1 MAKNKYRQVWNLDS
15 IFQSM
20 KKSNQLTNH
29 IQDIEQGLAKLDGCI
44 AVTRISSVED
54 AEPILNILMDF
65 DRLKLK
71 LSQASSFITCV
82 LAQNSP
88 DQEASVLQGRVTKLK
103 SKYGITLT
111 NFQAILASTALEIWI
126 NVLESEELKAFKFI
140 LAEWREEGETTLT
153 SNEKAI
159 VSKLS
164 IDGYHAWGQL
174 YQTLMG
180 NLEIEIQLDGKSQKY
195 SIGQALNLRAHPN
208 EELRKVAHE
217 KLELTW
223 SEQKENFAKVLNHI
237 AGFRLQLYGF
247 QGNEDVLEEPLRKNR
262 MKRQTLEA
270 MWSVVS
276 KHKNAFAQYLIRKG
290 KMTGEEKMQSYNFWA
305 NFESNSQK
313 IHYDDAFDFVKGSFR
328 KFGKELEAFVITAV
342 EEGWIEAENRPKKS
356 AAAFCAGF
364 PMSEESRIFMTFD
377 GTMKGILTLAHEL
390 GHAFHNTAMKGIS
403 SLNRQYPLC
412 IAETASFFAEM
423 IVLDAAIEAAES
435 TSEKITLLDE
445 KLKRSVMN
453 FMNIHSRFL
462 FEQNFYEERRNGL
475 VSTQRLNELM
485 QEAILDGYRNSLDNV
500 SVYTWLWTP
509 HFYITDAPFYN
520 FPYTFGYLLTY
531 SLYEKAK
538 EIGPDFENMYI
549 LLLRDSGEMSMEKLI
564 LKHLGEDITKEAFW
578 EKGMKLCVQDVELFL
593 ELTALERV

>member
-1 MAKNKYRQVWNLDS
+1 MGRNKYRQIWNLDS
-15 IFQSM
+15 IFQSL
-20 KKSNQLTNH
+20 KKSNQFSNH
-29 IQDIEQGLAKLDGCI
+29 ILDIEQGLAKLDGDI
-44 AVTRISSVED
+44 AVTSISSVED
-54 AEPILNILMDF
+54 ADHILNILMEIDSI
-65 DRLKLK
+65 KLK
-71 LSQASSFITCV
+71 LSQASSFITCL
-82 LAQNSP
+82 LAQNPS
-88 DQEASVLQGRVTKLK
+88 DQEASVFQGRVTKLK
-103 SKYGITLT
+103 SKYGVILT
-111 NFQAILASTALEIWI
+111 NFQAILASTSLEIWI
-126 NVLESEELKAFKFI
+126 DVLKSEELKDFTFI
-140 LAEWREEGETTLT
+140 LAEWREEGKTTLT

-159 VSKLS
+159 LSKLS

-180 NLEIEIQLDGKSQKY
+180 NLEIEIQLEGKPQKY
-195 SIGQALNLRAHPN
+195 SIGQALNLRAHSN
-208 EELRKVAHE
+208 EELRKAAHE
-217 KLELTW
+217 KLELKW
-223 SEQKENFAKVLNHI
+223 SEQKETFAKVLNHI
-237 AGFRLQLYGF
+237 AGFRLQLYNF
-247 QGNEDVLEEPLRKNR
+247 QGIDDVLEEPLRKNR
-262 MKRQTLEA
+262 MKKQTLEA

-276 KHKNAFAQYLIRKG
+276 KNKNAFAEYLYRKG

-305 NFESNSQK
+305 NFETNSQK
-313 IHYDDAFDFVKGSFR
+313 IHYDDAIDLVKGFFR
-328 KFGKELEAFVITAV
+328 KFGKQLEAFVTTAI
-342 EEGWIEAENRPKKS
+342 EGGWIEAENRPKKS

-377 GTMKGILTLAHEL
+377 ETMKSILTLAHEL
-390 GHAFHNTAMKGIS
+390 GHAFHNTAMNGIS

-412 IAETASFFAEM
+412 IAETASFFAEL

-435 TSEKITLLDE
+435 KSEKITLVDE

-462 FEQNFYEERRNGL
+462 FEQNFYEERKKGL

-485 QEAILDGYRNSLDNV
+485 QEAILDGYRDSLDNV

-538 EIGPDFENMYI
+538 EIGPEFENIYI
-549 LLLRDSGEMSMEKLI
+549 QLLRDSGKMPIEELI
-564 LKHLGEDITKEAFW
+564 LKHLNEDITKEDFW
-578 EKGMKLCVQDVELFL
+578 EKGMKLCVQDVDLFL